1 MWGCSVAANEDSTHS
16 EVPTWPELLQPVLEV
31 LAQGETLH
39 RKDVFDRAVEAAQLS
54 ETAREERLNS
64 GGLRYEQ
71 RMGWVL
77 SHLSRAGLVDRPSR
91 GYYSINEAGRA
102 WMVEHPNGMNYST
115 ARTYFD
121 PFWPTKTAAEP
132 ETVKPQD
139 VDEIDPIEKID
150 QGIEQLTAKVGED
163 LLARLRGTHPDF
175 FEEAVVQ
182 VLLQMGYG
190 GAEARG
196 RRIGGSGDGGV
207 DGVIDQDPLGLDQIY
222 VQAKRYGEGNSVGRE
237 AIQAFVGA
245 LHGKGATKGIFIT
258 TSTFTSG
265 AKEYASVV
273 PSRPILI
280 DGARLVKLMIKYRVG
295 IQIKQT
301 YDVVAVDEDFFE

>member
-1 MWGCSVAANEDSTHS
+1 MASTDGPRKS

-31 LAQGETLH
+31 LALGDTLH
-39 RKDVFDRAVEAAQLS
+39 RKDVFDRAVETAQLS
-54 ETAREERLNS
+54 ESARNERLNS

-77 SHLSRAGLVDRPSR
+77 SHLSRADLVDRPSR
-91 GYYSINEAGRA
+91 GYYAINDAGRA
-102 WMVEHPNGMNYST
+102 WMVDHPNGMNYST

-121 PFWPTKTAAEP
+121 PFWPVKTVNEP
-132 ETVKPQD
+132 EAVNPRD
-139 VDEIDPIEKID
+139 ADEIDPIEKID
-150 QGIEQLTAKVGED
+150 QGVEQLTAKVGED
-163 LLARLRGTHPDF
+163 LLNRLRGTHPDF

-207 DGVIDQDPLGLDQIY
+207 DGVVDQDPLGLDQIY
-222 VQAKRYGEGNSVGRE
+222 VQAKRYAEGNSVGRE

-265 AKEYASVV
+265 AKEYAAVV

-280 DGARLVKLMIKYRVG
+280 DGVRLVKLMIKYRVG
-295 IQIKQT
+295 IQVKQT

>member
-1 MWGCSVAANEDSTHS
+1 MASTDGPRKS

-31 LAQGETLH
+31 LALGDTLH
-39 RKDVFDRAVEAAQLS
+39 RKDVFDRAVETAQLS
-54 ETAREERLNS
+54 ESARNERLNS

-77 SHLSRAGLVDRPSR
+77 SHLSRADLVDRPSR
-91 GYYSINEAGRA
+91 GYYAINDSGRK
-102 WMVEHPNGMNYST
+102 WMVDHPNGMNYST

-121 PFWPTKTAAEP
+121 PFWPVKTVNEP
-132 ETVKPQD
+132 EAVNPRD
-139 VDEIDPIEKID
+139 ADEIDPIEKID
-150 QGIEQLTAKVGED
+150 QGVEQLTAKVGED
-163 LLARLRGTHPDF
+163 LLNRLRGTHPDF

-207 DGVIDQDPLGLDQIY
+207 DGVVDQDPLGLDQIY
-222 VQAKRYGEGNSVGRE
+222 VQAKRYAEGNSVGRE

-265 AKEYASVV
+265 AKEYAAVV

-280 DGARLVKLMIKYRVG
+280 DGVRLVKLMIKYRVG
-295 IQIKQT
+295 IQVKQT

>member
-1 MWGCSVAANEDSTHS
+1 
-16 EVPTWPELLQPVLEV
+16 
-31 LAQGETLH
+31 
-39 RKDVFDRAVEAAQLS
+39 
-54 ETAREERLNS
+54 
-64 GGLRYEQ
+64 
-71 RMGWVL
+71 MGWVL
-77 SHLSRAGLVDRPSR
+77 SHLSRADLVDRPSR
-91 GYYSINEAGRA
+91 GYYAINDSGRK
-102 WMVEHPNGMNYST
+102 WMVDHPNGMNYST

-121 PFWPTKTAAEP
+121 PFWPVKSMNEP
-132 ETVKPQD
+132 EAVNPRD
-139 VDEIDPIEKID
+139 ADEIDPIEKID
-150 QGIEQLTAKVGED
+150 QGVEQLTAKVGED
-163 LLARLRGTHPDF
+163 LLNRLRGTHPDF

-207 DGVIDQDPLGLDQIY
+207 DGVVDQDPLGLDQIY
-222 VQAKRYGEGNSVGRE
+222 DQAKRYAEGNSVGRE

-265 AKEYASVV
+265 AKEYAAVV

-280 DGARLVKLMIKYRVG
+280 DGVRLVKLMIKYRVG
-295 IQIKQT
+295 IQVKQT

>member
-1 MWGCSVAANEDSTHS
+1 MAANEELAQSD
-16 EVPTWPELLQPVLEV
+16 VPTWPELLQPVLEV
-31 LAQGETLH
+31 LAQGKTLH
-39 RKDVFDRAVEAAQLS
+39 RKDIFDRAVKTAQLS
-54 ETAREERLNS
+54 ETARGERLNS

-77 SHLSRAGLVDRPSR
+77 SHLSRADLVDRPSR
-91 GYYSINEAGRA
+91 GHYSINDAGRA
-102 WMVEHPNGMNYST
+102 WVVEHPNGMNYST
-115 ARTYFD
+115 ARTYFH
-121 PFWPTKTAAEP
+121 PFWPSKSAGELATT
-132 ETVKPQD
+132 KPQD

-150 QGIEQLTAKVGED
+150 QGAEQLTAKVGED
-163 LLARLRGTHPDF
+163 LLERLRGTHPDF

-237 AIQAFVGA
+237 AIQAFVSA
-245 LHGKGATKGIFIT
+245 LHGKGATKGVFIT

-295 IQIKQT
+295 IQVKQT
-301 YDVVAVDEDFFE
+301 YDVVAVDEDLFE

>member
-1 MWGCSVAANEDSTHS
+1 MAANEDSTHS

-39 RKDVFDRAVEAAQLS
+39 RKDVFERAVEAAQLS

-77 SHLSRAGLVDRPSR
+77 SHLSRAHLVDRPTR
-91 GYYSINEAGRA
+91 GHYSINDAGRA

-121 PFWPTKTAAEP
+121 PFWPTKTAAKP

-150 QGIEQLTAKVGED
+150 QGVEQLTAKVGED
-163 LLARLRGTHPDF
+163 LLERLRGTHPDF

-295 IQIKQT
+295 IQVKQT

>member
-1 MWGCSVAANEDSTHS
+1 MAANEDSTHS

-39 RKDVFDRAVEAAQLS
+39 RKDVFERAVETAQLS

-77 SHLSRAGLVDRPSR
+77 SHLSRADLVDRPSR
-91 GYYSINEAGRA
+91 GHYTINDAGRA

-121 PFWPTKTAAEP
+121 PFWPAKTADEP
-132 ETVKPQD
+132 ETPKPQD

-150 QGIEQLTAKVGED
+150 QGVEQLTAKVGED
-163 LLARLRGTHPDF
+163 LLERLRGTHPDF

-295 IQIKQT
+295 IQVKQT

>member
-1 MWGCSVAANEDSTHS
+1 MAANEDSTHS

-91 GYYSINEAGRA
+91 GHYSINEAGRA

>member
-1 MWGCSVAANEDSTHS
+1 MAAGEESAQSD
-16 EVPTWPELLQPVLEV
+16 VPTWPELLQPVLEV
-31 LAQGETLH
+31 LTQGETLH
-39 RKDVFDRAVEAAQLS
+39 RKDIFDRAVKTAQLS
-54 ETAREERLNS
+54 ETARGERLNS

-77 SHLSRAGLVDRPSR
+77 SHLSRADLVDRPSR
-91 GYYSINEAGRA
+91 GHYSINDAGRA

-121 PFWPTKTAAEP
+121 PFWPAKTVGEP
-132 ETVKPQD
+132 ESAKPQD

-150 QGIEQLTAKVGED
+150 QGVEQLTAKVGED
-163 LLARLRGTHPDF
+163 LLERLRGTHPDF

-295 IQIKQT
+295 IQVKQT

>member
-1 MWGCSVAANEDSTHS
+1 MAANEESAQSD
-16 EVPTWPELLQPVLEV
+16 VPTWPELLQPVLEV

-39 RKDVFDRAVEAAQLS
+39 RKDIFDRAVKTAQLS
-54 ETAREERLNS
+54 ETARGERLNS

-77 SHLSRAGLVDRPSR
+77 SHLSRADLVDRPSR
-91 GYYSINEAGRA
+91 GHYAINDAGRA

-115 ARTYFD
+115 ARTYFH
-121 PFWPTKTAAEP
+121 PFWPSKSAGEP
-132 ETVKPQD
+132 ATTKPQD

-150 QGIEQLTAKVGED
+150 QGVEQLTAKVGED
-163 LLARLRGTHPDF
+163 LLERLRGTHPDF

-295 IQIKQT
+295 IQVKQI
-301 YDVVAVDEDFFE
+301 YDVVAVDEDFFD